1 VTLLRPRI
9 DPHPMETRDAE
20 ALIREAHRLRRR
32 RWVGAAFMILALV
45 VLVGVVLVA
54 FGGTG
59 GHGPPKAVG
68 PGSRPSGP
76 AAPSHVPAQ
85 TVPPGNGVIGRGPTD
100 IDFSDPQH
108 GWIASGGNLGLE
120 TYNPTV
126 LRTTDAGATWIRT
139 PVPNLAAQAVDWQT
153 NQALGG
159 VVGVHFATPKRGWFY
174 QDGISWQTNDAATRW
189 TRMSFPDQGGV
200 VALTSLGDDVWAL
213 VDSCPIH
220 AVSCPQ
226 DLAMGTLYHAV
237 SAQSLR
243 WHSAGGTLPGG
254 FGELY
259 PGAAHGVIVALGS
272 SVYRRSGS
280 NQSSETE
287 TATCEP
293 VGSFGGGSLAGV
305 CGGSGGGNASLSAI
319 GVSGDGGAT
328 WHTLVAGP
336 PSTRYVGSL
345 STDGSNTIFY
355 VTGGQTLWRTNM
367 ADTQWRPV
375 LQVSAGSTDEIYP
388 VFVNGSHGY
397 ALESDGQIPHWF
409 MTNDD
414 GVTWQPTTLP

>member
-1 VTLLRPRI
+1 MTMSGPSSTAVQSMRFRALRTSQWGPSI
-9 DPHPMETRDAE
+9 TRF
-20 ALIREAHRLRRR
+20 RLR
-32 RWVGAAFMILALV
+32 AFDGTAPAGPSRE
-45 VLVGVVLVA
+45 VL
-54 FGGTG
+54 
-59 GHGPPKAVG
+59 
-68 PGSRPSGP
+68 
-76 AAPSHVPAQ
+76 
-85 TVPPGNGVIGRGPTD
+85 
-100 IDFSDPQH
+100 
-108 GWIASGGNLGLE
+108 
-120 TYNPTV
+120 
-126 LRTTDAGATWIRT
+126 
-139 PVPNLAAQAVDWQT
+139 
-153 NQALGG
+153 
-159 VVGVHFATPKRGWFY
+159 
-174 QDGISWQTNDAATRW
+174 
-189 TRMSFPDQGGV
+189 
-200 VALTSLGDDVWAL
+200 
-213 VDSCPIH
+213 
-220 AVSCPQ
+220 
-226 DLAMGTLYHAV
+226 
-237 SAQSLR
+237 
-243 WHSAGGTLPGG
+243 
-254 FGELY
+254 GELY